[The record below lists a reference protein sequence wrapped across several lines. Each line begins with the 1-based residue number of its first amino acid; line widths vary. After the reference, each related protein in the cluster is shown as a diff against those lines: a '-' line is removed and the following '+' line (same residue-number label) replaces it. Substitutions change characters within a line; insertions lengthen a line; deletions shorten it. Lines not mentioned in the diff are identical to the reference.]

1 MTPAGLGTNGL
12 VNDIATHNRAIAVQ
26 SVDLVELA
34 QIAETVANQ
43 GISSDRLGRAGG
55 DLAAVVSVDKSA
67 PTILLQRAG
76 SARGLFAGVAV
87 PACRR

>member
-34 QIAETVANQ
+34 QIAETVATRVFQ
-43 GISSDRLGRAGG
+43 SIDWAARGG

>member
-1 MTPAGLGTNGL
+1 M
-12 VNDIATHNRAIAVQ
+12 Q

-43 GISSDRLGRAGG
+43 GISIDRLGRAGGG